1 MGAKRAA
8 PALGVAGVGEAVRG
22 EVVLRRPDPGELLL
36 GERHERQ
43 ARAGAADHGL
53 GEPPALLGPAVRLP
67 VEELPEAAD
76 VLMELAEHE
85 IAAVA
90 AEVAPLRH
98 VLGRRQVERA
108 RIMGRVEQRP
118 VGMAAVLVAVAEHD
132 LARRHQV
139 GVFGRLL
146 VVGREQAPPVDARL
160 AQPVGEA
167 ERLDLAHVEGR
178 QALLQAKGPV
188 PFGPLDGRLP
198 GLEPAGPRVEHQDEV
213 GHGARPAA
221 PGPRR
226 GRVAV
231 DVAEAARAPGVA
243 RHAARELVRKALDD
257 ALVDAE
263 RPQALAGE
271 GHLERGR
278 GRRVGRLSAG
288 HPCAQQP
295 VARGPAI
302 GDLEQ
307 KEARLGEPPV
317 AEAQQALHVGEVD
330 RGGRAHSRLNQ
341 ARASRSVTSLR
352 SRPSRILALRARS
365 IAVRPG

>member
-1 MGAKRAA
+1 
-8 PALGVAGVGEAVRG
+8 
-22 EVVLRRPDPGELLL
+22 
-36 GERHERQ
+36 
-43 ARAGAADHGL
+43 
-53 GEPPALLGPAVRLP
+53 
-67 VEELPEAAD
+67 
-76 VLMELAEHE
+76 MELAEHE

-139 GVFGRLL
+139 GVGGGLL

-178 QALLQAKGPV
+178 QALLQAKGPL

-243 RHAARELVRKALDD
+243 RHAARELVREALDD

-278 GRRVGRLSAG
+278 GRRVGGLRAG

-295 VARGPAI
+295 VARGPAV

-307 KEARLGEPPV
+307 EEARLGEPPV